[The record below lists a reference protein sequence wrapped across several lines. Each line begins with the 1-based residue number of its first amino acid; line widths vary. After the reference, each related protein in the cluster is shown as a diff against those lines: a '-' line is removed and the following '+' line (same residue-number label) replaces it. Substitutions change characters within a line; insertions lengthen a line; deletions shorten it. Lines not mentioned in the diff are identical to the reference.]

1 MTGAVID
8 DAALAERCR
17 GGDDAAWAELVDRYS
32 RYVYAI
38 AARGYDL
45 RDDDAEDVFQ
55 DVFARAYS
63 NLDKLRDPGA
73 LRPWLGQLTRR
84 LCVDHIRANREEPT
98 GEQDEEATLGT
109 LAHLDTALSVRDALK
124 ELPEHC
130 REILDRFFARDESY
144 RMIGEALDIP
154 PGTIAS
160 RIARCLGKL
169 KTSLEMT
176 T

>member
-109 LAHLDTALSVRDALK
+109 LAHLDRRRSSTSSSVTCLPTARAERGRIDPRAK
-124 ELPEHC
+124 AAC
-130 REILDRFFARDESY
+130 GADRQ
-144 RMIGEALDIP
+144 
-154 PGTIAS
+154 
-160 RIARCLGKL
+160 RCGAGRG
-169 KTSLEMT
+169 
-176 T
+176 